1 MNLQFHQLPGVRRHV
16 HSTVRQV
23 LSDSGEPLSAGVRAD
38 LEPRFRADFS
48 TVRVH
53 ADETANA
60 SAGQLG
66 ARAYTVGQHIVFGRN
81 RFAPDTAAGREL
93 LAHEL
98 THTIQQGQVNGVPP
112 GTTSRHD
119 RAEAAARHE
128 GARAL
133 AGATPSI
140 APSGPAIAR
149 DEGTAEVVDTAT
161 RFQQQGSV
169 FSATMRRDQ
178 YRTHAE
184 AQQAQQA
191 QQAQARQAQ
200 PAQAGQA
207 KQAQAPQAMDT
218 GYARISLDTS
228 TGALTIPVTV
238 AVRAATAGDI
248 AISKPSQLSS
258 HRLSNAKVNEI
269 ANRFIDEVNAGLNNW
284 FTLYVPPCQG
294 VPFAGRELPITV
306 QVTRTSAGRPD
317 FTLAVSPHT
326 GRSFVSHSAQI
337 VVLYAGDIDWV
348 TMRHEGAHMALGV
361 PDEYQE
367 TDPAERKK
375 APLQKSD
382 ERVHHDWTLAGDDEA
397 WGIFSVLRERHF
409 SFVPAFVRQVLA
421 SLGHPECVP
430 VLREVRRPQPHLL
443 RLSLDVGSSSYGG
456 GGFWAGAAVDTG
468 RFLDRE
474 RSWRAFLGVH
484 GQTFVGQQNNAFLVG
499 ARLGFERKWRSSQ
512 FGPTA
517 EVYGESGA
525 TFETGTGARGL
536 GPFVGAGASLGVSA
550 WDSGK
555 ELQLKLTGGEVLRLD
570 REGYSA
576 FQAGVTLGLNW

>member
-1 MNLQFHQLPGVRRHV
+1 MTLQFHRLPGVRRHI

-23 LSDSGEPLSAGVRAD
+23 LSDSGEPLSPGVRAD

-98 THTIQQGQVNGVPP
+98 THTIQQGPVNGVPP
-112 GTTSRHD
+112 GTTSSHD
-119 RAEAAARHE
+119 GAEAAARYE

-140 APSGPAIAR
+140 APSAPAIAR

-161 RFQQQGSV
+161 QFHQQGSV

-184 AQQAQQA
+184 AQQAR
-191 QQAQARQAQ
+191 QAQAQQAQ

-218 GYARISLDTS
+218 GYAKISLDTS

-238 AVRAATAGDI
+238 AVRAAIPSDI
-248 AISKPSQLSS
+248 AHSTHPPKKPSYAISS
-258 HRLSNAKVNEI
+258 AKVNQI
-269 ANRFIDEVNAGLNNW
+269 ANRFIDECNSGLNNW

-294 VPFAGRELPITV
+294 VPFAGKELPIKV
-306 QVTRTSAGRPD
+306 QVTRTSAGSPD
-317 FTLAVSPHT
+317 FTVAVSPDS
-326 GRSFVSHSAQI
+326 GRSLVSHGAQL
-337 VVLYAGDIDWV
+337 VLLYAGDLDPE
-348 TMRHEGAHMALGV
+348 TMRHEGAHMTLGV
-361 PDEYQE
+361 PDEYKE
-367 TDPAERKK
+367 TDPVARQQ

-382 ERVHHDWTLAGDDEA
+382 ERVQHDWTLAGESDA

-430 VLREVRRPQPHLL
+430 VLHEVKRPQPHLL
-443 RLSLDVGSSSYGG
+443 RLSLDYGGSSYGG
-456 GGFWAGAAVDTG
+456 EALWVGAGLDTG

-474 RSWRAFLGVH
+474 RSWRAFLGAH
-484 GQTFVGQQNNAFLVG
+484 GQTFVGPPNTAFLIG
-499 ARLGFERKWRSSQ
+499 ARLGFEHKWRSSQ

-525 TFETGTGARGL
+525 ALEFGAGARGPA
-536 GPFVGAGASLGVSA
+536 PFAGAGASLGVSGWA
-550 WDSGK
+550 GGK
-555 ELQLKLTGGEVLRLD
+555 EWQVKLTGGEVLRLD

-576 FQAGVTLGLNW
+576 FQAGLNAGFSW